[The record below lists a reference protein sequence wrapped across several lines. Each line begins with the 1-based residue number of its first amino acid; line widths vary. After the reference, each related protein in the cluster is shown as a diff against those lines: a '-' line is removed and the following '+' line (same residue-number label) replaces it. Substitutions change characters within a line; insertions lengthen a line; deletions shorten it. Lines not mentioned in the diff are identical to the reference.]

1 MNGSPV
7 LFKIISSLGVSL
19 ILGAGSAKGPGQNE
33 QPQLAVHIDFTVTLK
48 REDTGHE
55 IVVPKAA
62 TCEWIDHLTLHALNV
77 GEKDFVMLSGP
88 ATIVKLKEACGSFS
102 AAAVLKEAAQA
113 ELSTG
118 SSSSDG
124 WVFLRKH

>member
-7 LFKIISSLGVSL
+7 LFKILTSLGVSL
-19 ILGAGSAKGPGQNE
+19 LLGAGSAKGLGQDD
-33 QPQLAVHIDFTVTLK
+33 QPQLAVHPKFTVTLK

-55 IVVPKAA
+55 IVVPEAA

-77 GEKDFVMLSGP
+77 GEKDFVMLPGP

-113 ELSTG
+113 ERGTG